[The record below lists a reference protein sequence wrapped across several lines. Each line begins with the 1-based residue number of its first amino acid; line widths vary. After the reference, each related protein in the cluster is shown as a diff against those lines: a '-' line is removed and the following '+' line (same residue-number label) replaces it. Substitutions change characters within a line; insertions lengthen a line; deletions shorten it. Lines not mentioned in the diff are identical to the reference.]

1 MYIQLQN
8 VIFFIIF
15 LLQTQKN
22 SFTDFIKNYPDILNR
37 NTSNNNN
44 LNNNV
49 NNFNMNNSQY
59 NELSDLKNKNKDLLN
74 DNNEL
79 RLKISQLNNTITQ
92 LNNQIDSLTIKNK
105 QYEND
110 INRLSKEKKN
120 LENQLKNIGNN
131 NIYSFQNTSNQKEQ
145 MLFNLMNDI
154 NIKNNEIAKKNKELS
169 DLKSMLPFDLKEG
182 EHLIPVIFIS
192 GDENMYYSLICKN
205 TEKFNSVE
213 NRLYDIYPDYQEGEN
228 CFYINGNKITKS
240 KTLDENGI
248 KYSDIIMMI
257 PVK

>member
-1 MYIQLQN
+1 M
-8 VIFFIIF
+8 
-15 LLQTQKN
+15 K
-22 SFTDFIKNYPDILNR
+22 
-37 NTSNNNN
+37 
-44 LNNNV
+44 
-49 NNFNMNNSQY
+49 NSQY

-92 LNNQIDSLTIKNK
+92 LNNQIDSLTVKNK

-110 INRLSKEKKN
+110 INRLSKEKNN

-131 NIYSFQNTSNQKEQ
+131 NINSIQNTSNQKEQ
-145 MLFNLMNDI
+145 MLFNLMNDM

-182 EHLIPVIFIS
+182 EYLLPVIFIS
-192 GDENMYYSLICKN
+192 GDQKVHYSFICKN
-205 TEKFNSVE
+205 TEYFNSVE
-213 NRLYDIYPDYQEGEN
+213 NRLYKIYSNYQEGEN

-257 PVK
+257 PVE

>member
-15 LLQTQKN
+15 LLQTEKN

-49 NNFNMNNSQY
+49 NNFNMKNSQY

-79 RLKISQLNNTITQ
+79 RFKISQLNNTITQ

-110 INRLSKEKKN
+110 INRLSKEKNN

-131 NIYSFQNTSNQKEQ
+131 NSFQNTSNQKEQ
-145 MLFNLMNDI
+145 MIFNLMNDI

-169 DLKSMLPFDLKEG
+169 DLKTMLPFDLKEG
-182 EHLIPVIFIS
+182 EHLLPIIFIS
-192 GDENMYYSLICKN
+192 NDQKVHYSFICKN
-205 TEKFNSVE
+205 TEYFNYVE
-213 NRLYDIYPDYQEGEN
+213 NRLYQMYPAYQEGEN
-228 CFYINGNKITKS
+228 WFYINGNKITKS
-240 KTLDENGI
+240 KTLEENGI

-257 PVK
+257 PAKY